1 MNITLENFYKKEHIY
16 GENLLETFVVI
27 GPEISDFKKKRSAEK
42 SKEEITVKSVPLY
55 CHTKF
60 YRENKMQFLT
70 EMAKRAF
77 PEGCKLKRKL
87 FEHNE

>member
-1 MNITLENFYKKEHIY
+1 M
-16 GENLLETFVVI
+16 
-27 GPEISDFKKKRSAEK
+27 
-42 SKEEITVKSVPLY
+42 KSVPLY

-87 FEHNE
+87 FESNEELVNIIEYKPSRLLS